1 MTETVRPRGTPTI
14 TPDCQ
19 NGVGVPF
26 TPRFPRSLRPESLWT
41 PCSLRPESLCVL
53 RVLCGQ
59 NPSVFSMFSAVDSL
73 RVLGVLPADHPSPKY
88 DLLDQPDLL
97 LPLAPDPASLEP
109 PAAHVADPPAAGRAA
124 ARHPILHER
133 DGGVAST
140 GDDVEDLAVLL

>member
-1 MTETVRPRGTPTI
+1 MTETARPRGTPTI

-41 PCSLRPESLCVL
+41 PCYLRPESLCVL

-73 RVLGVLPADHPSPKY
+73 RVLGVLPADHPSHKY
-88 DLLDQPDLL
+88 DLLDQHDLL
-97 LPLAPDPASLEP
+97 LHL
-109 PAAHVADPPAAGRAA
+109 
-124 ARHPILHER
+124 ARHL
-133 DGGVAST
+133 
-140 GDDVEDLAVLL
+140 GDAVPADEQVGLGPRRHLPGQVDARL